1 MSIID
6 IVESGIN
13 LIALLIKG
21 AGTILALLLKGVF
34 VIMYLFI
41 VLWALLI
48 VIGVGYTIIVTAFSQ
63 MHPHLP

>member
-6 IVESGIN
+6 IVESGYN
-13 LIALLIKG
+13 LIALLIKN
-21 AGTILALLLKGVF
+21 AATILALLLKGAF
-34 VIMYLFI
+34 IILYLFI

-48 VIGVGYTIIVTAFSQ
+48 VIGVGYTIIVTAFRQ